1 MDLKSV
7 VCRFESNQGYH
18 ASADGAV
25 PGLLN
30 QVMGVRIS
38 PEAPICSYSLM
49 AEHSLGMR
57 VIVVRFYVRAPHAM
71 PHWTNLVK
79 SSLSKGEILPVR
91 IGGGVPVK

>member
-38 PEAPICSYSLM
+38 PEAPSIAPVDELVESL
-49 AEHSLGMR
+49 
-57 VIVVRFYVRAPHAM
+57 
-71 PHWTNLVK
+71 
-79 SSLSKGEILPVR
+79 LSKGRRKNLVASSSLAR
-91 IGGGVPVK
+91 GTNNLWKCG